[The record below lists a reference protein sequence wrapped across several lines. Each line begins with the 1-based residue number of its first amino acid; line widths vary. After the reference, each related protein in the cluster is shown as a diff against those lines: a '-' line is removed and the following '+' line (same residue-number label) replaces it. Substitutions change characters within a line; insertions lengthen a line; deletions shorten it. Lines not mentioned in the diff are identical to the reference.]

1 MFFNGNIFGSAKKKE
16 TVCEN
21 NAANPS
27 NEEEKMNDETVED
40 TDKVTDEDSED
51 KAVNDVGVEKTKT
64 KTSNISLFGIGFLIF
79 VGITAVYSVSNSIS
93 KILSSKSK

>member
-1 MFFNGNIFGSAKKKE
+1 MFFKKKKE
-16 TVCEN
+16 EVYEN
-21 NAANPS
+21 NAANPAD
-27 NEEEKMNDETVED
+27 EEEKINNETVED
-40 TDKVTDEDSED
+40 ADKVTVEDSED
-51 KAVNDVGVEKTKT
+51 KAVNDVDVEKTKT